1 MLEIKAFLKQI
12 EMFLGL
18 SEEMVDDVAQLCHP
32 ESYAAGQTIIERNSP
47 PTHFYLIQE
56 GTVEIITSSPD
67 ATHEG
72 EAVVVTLGNG
82 QSFGEMGL
90 VDNGTRSAT
99 VKAVTPTDLLAIECA
114 RLRELCET
122 NTDLGYQVMRN
133 IATDLS
139 FKLRN
144 RNLI

>member
-1 MLEIKAFLKQI
+1 MVEIKEFLKQI

-18 SEEMVDDVAQLCHP
+18 PEAMVDEVAQLCQP
-32 ESYAAGQTIIERNSP
+32 ESYAAEQVIIERNSP
-47 PTHFYLIQE
+47 PTHLYLIRE
-56 GTVEIITSSPD
+56 GTVEIITSSQD
-67 ATHEG
+67 AAHEG
-72 EAVVVTLGNG
+72 EAVVVTLGKG

-99 VKAVTPTDLLAIECA
+99 VRAITPTDLLAIEST
-114 RLRELCET
+114 RLKALCET

>member
-1 MLEIKAFLKQI
+1 MSEIKEFLRQI

-18 SEEMVDDVAQLCHP
+18 SERMVAEVAKLCRP
-32 ESYAAGQTIIERNSP
+32 ESYEADHIIMERNSP
-47 PTHFYLIQE
+47 PTHLYLIRE
-56 GTVEIITSSPD
+56 GTVEINT
-67 ATHEG
+67 ATDTAATAEG
-72 EAVVVTLGNG
+72 VVVTLGKG

-99 VKAVTPTDLLAIECA
+99 VKAATPTDLLAIECA
-114 RLRELCET
+114 HLRRLCET
-122 NTDLGYQVMRN
+122 DTDLGYLVMRN
-133 IATDLS
+133 IASDLS